1 MVVSENG
8 ATKEGRVSNVI
19 KRLQVAN
26 IATAQVETLGIQKES
41 RPKLKKKKM
50 TARERWEGE
59 GTVKGKKV
67 HTCVATHTTRDA
79 LFLFLCV
86 GFCVEVEDDV
96 CLFSLCDD

>member
-1 MVVSENG
+1 
-8 ATKEGRVSNVI
+8 
-19 KRLQVAN
+19 
-26 IATAQVETLGIQKES
+26 
-41 RPKLKKKKM
+41 M

-86 GFCVEVEDDV
+86 GFRVEVEDDI